1 MNQPCSTRWLIAALL
16 IAFQSG
22 GCDSGRDA
30 EFIVPEI
37 VEAPVDATWADVFF
51 ESIRAKNRNVGI
63 EDLESRQ
70 IAEGEIEVRI
80 YSGFGSQVFKIG
92 GHPLDLLILSFTP
105 EGVRSARYPRSPD
118 GPMIVEHPDPAFWNT
133 LYRNGLFDLPDSS
146 AVDGYFTGMRDG
158 VGYVVELKSADAYRH
173 YRYGNPQHS
182 DTPEAAAMVAI
193 IEVLKESTTG
203 EPRFGN

>member
-37 VEAPVDATWADVFF
+37 VEAPVDATWVDIFF

-63 EDLESRQ
+63 EDL
-70 IAEGEIEVRI
+70 
-80 YSGFGSQVFKIG
+80 
-92 GHPLDLLILSFTP
+92 D
-105 EGVRSARYPRSPD
+105 
-118 GPMIVEHPDPAFWNT
+118 
-133 LYRNGLFDLPDSS
+133 
-146 AVDGYFTGMRDG
+146 
-158 VGYVVELKSADAYRH
+158 
-173 YRYGNPQHS
+173 

-193 IEVLKESTTG
+193 VEVLKEHTTFHTG
-203 EPRFGN
+203 LRYVD